1 MFQFFFGQKGHKLPV
16 KRLTRKEIVQE
27 DNIQAVLTGIL
38 QWSTKNK
45 NLLLICVV
53 VVLLGIAGSFVW
65 RNYQSQRLK
74 EFQGQFADALETYHS
89 PVGEEEQD
97 NTATPDSHKYHFQ
110 SDQERLEQALKKFI
124 AVATDADSSEIGKF
138 SGYYSALIKR
148 ELGQTEEAQQ
158 ILESVLESAG
168 LETRNLARSL
178 LAELAEAE
186 NDHSQATVLLEEIL
200 DEELSSFPKEFVL
213 LRLGRS
219 HEALG
224 QNEEALRFYRRI
236 TTEYPTSLYTETA
249 RAQIDQLEAEE
260 TSSDSVPEN

>member
-1 MFQFFFGQKGHKLPV
+1 MPG
-16 KRLTRKEIVQE
+16 KRLTRKEIVKE
-27 DNIQAVLTGIL
+27 DIIQGFLTNILE
-38 QWSTKNK
+38 WSTKHK

-53 VVLLGIAGSFVW
+53 VVLLGVAGSFLW
-65 RNYQSQRLK
+65 QNYQSQRLN
-74 EFQGQFADALETYHS
+74 EYQGQFADALETYHS
-89 PVGEEEQD
+89 PVGEEAQD
-97 NTATPDSHKYHFQ
+97 DPATPDSHKYHFQ
-110 SDQERLEQALKKFI
+110 SDQERLEQALEKFS
-124 AVATDADSSEIGKF
+124 AVAADAGSFEIGIF

-186 NDHSQATVLLEEIL
+186 NDHSQATVQLEGIL
-200 DEELSSFPKEFVL
+200 DEEFSSFPKESVL

-224 QNEEALRFYRRI
+224 QTKEALELYRRI
-236 TTEYPTSLYTETA
+236 TTEYPASLYTETA
-249 RAQIDQLEAEE
+249 RAQIDQLEDDE